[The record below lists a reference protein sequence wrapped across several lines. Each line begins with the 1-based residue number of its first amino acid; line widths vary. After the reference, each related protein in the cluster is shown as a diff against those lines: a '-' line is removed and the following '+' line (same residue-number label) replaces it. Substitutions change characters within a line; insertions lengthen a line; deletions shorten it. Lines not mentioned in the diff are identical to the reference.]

1 MLAFKIFTN
10 SPGACFSWGVGL
22 HLSGDPSW
30 PRAPSAFGLLVHYE
44 RRLDQRVLNELVRVQ
59 RYHDGTGT

>member
-1 MLAFKIFTN
+1 
-10 SPGACFSWGVGL
+10 
-22 HLSGDPSW
+22 
-30 PRAPSAFGLLVHYE
+30 LLVHYE